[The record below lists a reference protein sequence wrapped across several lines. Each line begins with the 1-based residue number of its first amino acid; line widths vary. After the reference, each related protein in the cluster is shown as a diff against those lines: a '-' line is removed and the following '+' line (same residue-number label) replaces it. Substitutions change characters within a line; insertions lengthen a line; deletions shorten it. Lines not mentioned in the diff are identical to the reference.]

1 MHATDAAALQEMDDA
16 DGTVAPVVL
25 LRDMEPAERLVVLAN
40 IEGDISPLLTTELL
54 AKIGADCIADY
65 EQDLTD
71 RESWEETVKEAFKKA
86 SQEKLTEKTFP
97 WKGASNVNYPLLT
110 TAALQFAARA
120 YPAIVKGDEAVSCK
134 VVGLDKGRPMLAP
147 DGSQMV
153 VVQGQP
159 VPMQAYAQLAQDLQA
174 QGQEPPPPEPA
185 WIVPPGGKA
194 ERANRVRE
202 YMNTTIFYRMKGWE
216 EDTDALLHQLPI
228 AGSAFRKVW
237 TVGGQQKS
245 ALVPALK
252 LVAPM
257 SAKDCESAPR
267 LTEVREDESYNDI
280 LGRQRAGFYRDVVL
294 VEDDVT
300 ACARKVLEQ
309 HCLIDLDEDDYAE
322 PYIVT
327 LDHASG
333 QVLRIEPNFGPQSV
347 ELSDAG
353 EVVDIKRGQF
363 YVKYDFFPSLDGTF
377 YGLGLGQL
385 LEEISGV
392 VNRSINQIID
402 AGTAQAAGGGFIG
415 SGVNLQGAGKR
426 SGNLRFTP
434 GEYKTVN
441 VSGDQLRNGIY
452 ERTFP
457 GPSPITFSVLDL
469 MLGAAKDISSVKDV
483 LTGEASNNGQ
493 VGTTLALIEQGLQV
507 FTAIY
512 KRIYRSLKAEFSLL
526 FANLAAYGGEAAA
539 ADYQVILDD
548 PEADF
553 AKDFD
558 QRDMDIR
565 PVSDPASVTKMQK
578 MARANFL
585 MQFVS
590 APGVNP
596 QAIYRRAWE
605 AADVDDIDE
614 LLMPPAPPPP
624 PNPKDVAAAQKSE
637 AGAVLDME
645 RAQTEQAK
653 RAQILEDT
661 QGKALENLASAFQTG
676 QALGVGMQ

>member
-1 MHATDAAALQEMDDA
+1 MHATDAAALQELDDA
-16 DGTVAPVVL
+16 DGTVAPTL
-25 LRDMEPAERLVVLAN
+25 LRDLAPEERLFALAG
-40 IEGDISPLLTTELL
+40 IEGDISPLLTTGQL

-71 RESWEETVKEAFKKA
+71 RGDWEKTVREAFKKA
-86 SQEKLTEKTFP
+86 SQEKLDEKTFP
-97 WKGASNVNYPLLT
+97 WKGASNVSYPLLT

-134 VVGLDKGRPMLAP
+134 VVGQDKGRPLLGP
-147 DGSQMV
+147 DGNQMM

-159 VPMQAYAQLAQDLQA
+159 VPVQIYAQIAQEAQS

-185 WIVPPGGKA
+185 WLVPPGGKA
-194 ERANRVRE
+194 ARADRVRE

-228 AGSAFRKVW
+228 AGSAFRKIWVSD
-237 TVGGQQKS
+237 GQQMS

-267 LTEVREDESYNDI
+267 LTEIREDESYNDI
-280 LGRQRAGFYRDVVL
+280 LGRQRSGFYRTTTL
-294 VEDDVT
+294 IEDDEA

-333 QVLRIEPNFGPQSV
+333 QVLRIEPNYGPEAI
-347 ELSDAG
+347 ELNQAG
-353 EVVDIKRGQF
+353 EVVSITRGQF

-385 LEEISGV
+385 LEEIGGV

-415 SGVNLQGAGKR
+415 SGVNLQGAGRR

-457 GPSPITFSVLDL
+457 GPSQITFSVLDL

-526 FANLAAYGGEAAA
+526 FANLAKYGGEAAA
-539 ADYQVILDD
+539 QDYQVILDD
-548 PEADF
+548 PDADF

-565 PVSDPASVTKMQK
+565 PVSDPANVTKMQK

-596 QAIYRRAWE
+596 QAIYKRAWE
-605 AADVDDIDE
+605 AADVDDIDD

-624 PNPKDVAAAQKSE
+624 PNPKDVAAAQASE
-637 AGAVLDME
+637 AGAVLSIE
-645 RAQTEQAK
+645 RAETEKAK
-653 RAQILEDT
+653 RAEIAANAE
-661 QGKALENLASAFQTG
+661 GKQLENLANAFRTG
-676 QALGVGMQ
+676 QVLGAGAA

>member
-1 MHATDAAALQEMDDA
+1 MHPTDAAALQELDDA
-16 DGTVAPVVL
+16 EGVAAPAL
-25 LRDMEPAERLVVLAN
+25 KLRDLEPEERLIVLASV
-40 IEGDISPLLTTELL
+40 EGDISYLLTTEQLS
-54 AKIGADCIADY
+54 AIGSDCIADY

-71 RESWEETVKEAFKKA
+71 RADWEETVKSAFKKA
-86 SQEKLTEKTFP
+86 AQEKLEEKTFP
-97 WKGASNVNYPLLT
+97 WKGASNVNHPLLA
-110 TAALQFAARA
+110 TAVLQFAARA

-134 VVGLDKGRPMLAP
+134 VVGQDKGRPATDEQGNPLPAMQMGPEGPMPVMGP
-147 DGSQMV
+147 DG
-153 VVQGQP
+153 QP
-159 VPMQAYAQLAQDLQA
+159 QPQWA
-174 QGQEPPPPEPA
+174 
-185 WIVPPGGKA
+185 VPPGTKA
-194 ERANRVRE
+194 KRANRVRE

-216 EDTDALLHQLPI
+216 EDTDSLLHQLPV

-237 TVGGQQKS
+237 CDKGVHKS

-257 SAKDCESAPR
+257 SAKDCESSPR
-267 LTEVREDESYNDI
+267 LTEIREDESRNDI
-280 LGRQRAGFYRDVVL
+280 IGRQRSGFYREIEL
-294 VEDDVT
+294 AEDADERI
-300 ACARKVLEQ
+300 ARKILEQ
-309 HCLIDLDEDDYAE
+309 HCLIDLDDDGYAE

-327 LDHASG
+327 LDHATAA
-333 QVLRIEPNFGPQSV
+333 VLRIEPNFGPDSV
-347 ELSDAG
+347 EMNEAG
-353 EVVDIKRGQF
+353 EVVSITPGQF

-385 LEEISGV
+385 LEEIGGV
-392 VNRSINQIID
+392 VNRAINQMID

-426 SGNLRFTP
+426 SGNLRFSP
-434 GEYKTVN
+434 GEYKTVS

-457 GPSPITFSVLDL
+457 GPSPITYQVLDL

-483 LTGEASNNGQ
+483 LTGEGSNNGQ

-512 KRIYRSLKAEFSLL
+512 KRIYRSLKVEFGLL
-526 FANLAAYGGEAAA
+526 FANIGRYGGEQAA
-539 ADYQVILDD
+539 ADYQNVLDD
-548 PEADF
+548 PQADF
-553 AKDFD
+553 AADFNS
-558 QRDMDIR
+558 QDMDIR

-596 QAIYRRAWE
+596 QAIYKRAWE

-614 LLMPPAPPPP
+614 LLMPPSPPPP
-624 PNPKDVAAAQKSE
+624 PNPKDVAQAQKSE
-637 AGAVLDME
+637 AGAMLDVE
-645 RAQTEQAK
+645 RAETEK
-653 RAQILEDT
+653 VHREQIQLD
-661 QGKALENLASAFQTG
+661 NLAKSFG
-676 QALGVGMQ
+676 LGVQIGAGGMAQ